1 MKRRLYW
8 MLPDLSAARST
19 ANDLLLARIGDRSMH
34 FMSKR
39 GTDFGD
45 LHEASILQ
53 KTDLR
58 HAGTQGALTGCAL
71 GALTA
76 AILALV
82 PETRD
87 LVGPFT
93 MLMMIFCGGMFGFWA
108 SSLVGVSVFN
118 SKLKRFEKDLDEGR
132 VLLILDVPVRRV
144 EEIRNLLQAR
154 HPEAEWGGQE
164 ATMPAFP

>member
-8 MLPDLSAARST
+8 MLPDLSSARGT
-19 ANDLLLARIGDRSMH
+19 ANDLLLARVEDRSMH

-39 GTDFGD
+39 GTDFGE

-53 KTDLR
+53 KTDIR
-58 HAGTQGALTGCAL
+58 HAATQGSLTGCAL

-76 AILALV
+76 AVLAFV
-82 PETRD
+82 PATKD

-93 MLMMIFCGGMFGFWA
+93 MLMMIGCGGMFGFWA

-118 SKLKRFEKDLDEGR
+118 SKLKRFESDLDNGR
-132 VLLILDVPVRRV
+132 VLLILDVPVHRV
-144 EEIRNLLQAR
+144 EEIRGLLQAR
-154 HPEAEWGGQE
+154 HPEAQWGGQE
-164 ATMPAFP
+164 TAIPAFP